1 MGGLFFDRI
10 TDDYD
15 AFFNNFIQWLKNDSA
30 QPHPMRKIML
40 KKCFF
45 HLGWMGFLR
54 RNDKKKMFHF
64 IKLGW
69 FFNSTAL
76 VHWWQNCIQ
85 LINILYCNFFRY
97 AKLSILTRI
106 CSRKKN
112 NKIKIIFNMYI
123 NNSDEIESRL
133 NELNNMQIF
142 FSYFCVLKNV
152 HKIPVN
158 IWLRKSGCFVIFNY
172 IKCEW

>member
-1 MGGLFFDRI
+1 MTQKRFSTTTSDAENYAKKMLFFI
-10 TDDYD
+10 
-15 AFFNNFIQWLKNDSA
+15 SA
-30 QPHPMRKIML
+30 EWVFWEEMI
-40 KKCFF
+40 
-45 HLGWMGFLR
+45 
-54 RNDKKKMFHF
+54 KKMFHF

-85 LINILYCNFFRY
+85 LINILYCHFFRY

-112 NKIKIIFNMYI
+112 IKIKIIFNMYI

-172 IKCEW
+172 MKCEW